1 MYKNVQLKNS
11 LSGIEQLVSELE
23 QYIPKQE
30 LIKPD
35 VSASSIGWHIEHSLL
50 TINLIVDTVKR
61 SDPKDYK
68 WTFNFWRT
76 IVMTTK
82 NIPRGR
88 AKSPKMVRPTVAF
101 NSDTLLDHVNKTRQQ
116 VRILETC
123 VPNNYFVHPYFNKL
137 NLKSTIKFIEIHT
150 NHHLKIIKD
159 IALK

>member
-1 MYKNVQLKNS
+1 MYNNVQLKNR

-23 QYIPKQE
+23 TYIPKQE
-30 LIKPD
+30 LINP
-35 VSASSIGWHIEHSLL
+35 VISTSSIGWHIEHSLL

-68 WTFNFWRT
+68 WSFNLWRT
-76 IVMTTK
+76 IIMITRK
-82 NIPRGR
+82 IPRGR
-88 AKSPKMVRPTVAF
+88 ARSPKMVRPTETF
-101 NSDTLLDHVNKTRQQ
+101 NADTLRDHVNKTRQQ

-137 NLKSTIKFIEIHT
+137 NLRSTIKFLEIHT

-159 IALK
+159 IAGH

>member
-1 MYKNVQLKNS
+1 MKNR

-23 QYIPKQE
+23 NYIPQQE

-68 WTFNFWRT
+68 WSFNLWRT
-76 IVMTTK
+76 IIMMTK

-88 AKSPKMVRPTVAF
+88 ARSPKMVRPTETF
-101 NSDTLLDHVNKTRQQ
+101 NANTLLDHVNKTRQQ
-116 VRILETC
+116 IRILETC
-123 VPNNYFVHPYFNKL
+123 VTDNYFVHPYFNKL
-137 NLKSTIKFIEIHT
+137 NLKSTIKFIGIHT

-159 IALK
+159 IAAK

>member
-23 QYIPKQE
+23 KYIPKQD
-30 LIKPD
+30 LLKPD

-76 IVMTTK
+76 IVMVTR

-88 AKSPKMVRPTVAF
+88 ARSPKLVRPAETF
-101 NSDTLLDHVNKTRQQ
+101 NANTLFDHVNKTRQQ
-116 VRILETC
+116 IRILETC
-123 VPNNYFVHPYFNKL
+123 VPNNFFVHPYFNKL
-137 NLKSTIKFIEIHT
+137 NLKSTIKFIGIHT

-159 IALK
+159 IEAK